1 MVPQLKEVEAVIPL
15 LQLLHNSPDLMEKL
29 DVVFDNL
36 HTLSQLDERVTAFEA
51 VQELTANRVSGVEQD
66 VTELQRRLN
75 SLTVVDS
82 TKPQGQS
89 VLIFFD
95 FMCRNHHR
103 ILFSMITALLPVTKL
118 CHSDLTISSSSVLS
132 LDEIDKTYGSG
143 HPNDNSGRLLI
154 LCIMHQLTVVGS

>member
-15 LQLLHNSPDLMEKL
+15 LQLLHNSPDLMEKF

-75 SLTVVDS
+75 SLTVVDN

-95 FMCRNHHR
+95 FMCCIHHR
-103 ILFSMITALLPVTKL
+103 ILFSMITALLPVTN
-118 CHSDLTISSSSVLS
+118 SV
-132 LDEIDKTYGSG
+132 IQ
-143 HPNDNSGRLLI
+143 I
-154 LCIMHQLTVVGS
+154 